1 MDGNPV
7 QIPARR
13 AQKVDVPVEI
23 VNGRGG
29 ELERRIHSEH
39 HLGGLAHKAAPL
51 LGVLGADFM
60 SAPVFVADTPVLNR
74 DVQRRKDEAFY
85 REKIIGGKIILQPHS
100 VNVIEMR

>member
-1 MDGNPV
+1 
-7 QIPARR
+7 
-13 AQKVDVPVEI
+13 
-23 VNGRGG
+23 
-29 ELERRIHSEH
+29 
-39 HLGGLAHKAAPL
+39 
-51 LGVLGADFM
+51 M